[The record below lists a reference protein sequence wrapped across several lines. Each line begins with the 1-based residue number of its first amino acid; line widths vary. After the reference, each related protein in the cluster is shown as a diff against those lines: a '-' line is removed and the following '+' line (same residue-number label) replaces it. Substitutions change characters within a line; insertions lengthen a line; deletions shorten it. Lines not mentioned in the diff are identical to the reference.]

1 MCSSNSQAAN
11 YATQQT
17 DASLCEPQWVGCRV
31 VAHRTQGWAIALGI
45 ARRDLLDLW
54 RARMLL
60 FFFIL
65 FPILLMSMFGYIY
78 PPVPKSNPTTGSI
91 GTAFPNLPVCLVQMD
106 DGQAANSIAAQFIQ
120 ISEQQGLFAVSESP
134 SYQTAR
140 NQLVDGS
147 LKGIVIIPQ
156 GLSEALAARQP
167 AVVQVTV
174 DETNPTTAT
183 VVQSEISAV
192 FNMIGS
198 SMSVQNI
205 NGIAGDGV
213 NPAFIMQPISV
224 TNIPLINGVSSSFQ
238 FLAPGFMALTVI
250 TGSLQGVAT
259 AISREKEQG
268 TMDGLLVSPIP
279 HRSIILGKVA
289 AQTVRGLIQGFLILG
304 LSMLL
309 FGVQIYGSPVIMCI
323 VLLLGTASFVGVGII
338 LTAVAPDQ
346 ETAQMM
352 TVILQFPMMF
362 ISGILFPIDQ
372 LPGWMQYIGKAMPL
386 YYAADALRKVII
398 LNASL
403 ATIMPDILILIVYTF
418 LTMTIAIPLFET
430 AMRR

>member
-1 MCSSNSQAAN
+1 MAE
-11 YATQQT
+11 TIT
-17 DASLCEPQWVGCRV
+17 WDL
-31 VAHRTQGWAIALGI
+31 ALDI

-54 RARMLL
+54 RSKMLL

-78 PPVPKSNPTTGSI
+78 PPVPKSNLNTGSI
-91 GTAFPNLPVCLVQMD
+91 GTAFPNLPVSLVKMD
-106 DGQAANSIAAQFIQ
+106 DGQTANLIAAQFIQ
-120 ISEQQGLFAVSESP
+120 ISQQQGLFTVSESA
-134 SYQTAR
+134 SYQAAR
-140 NQLVDGS
+140 NQLVLGNI
-147 LKGIVIIPQ
+147 KGIVIIPQ
-156 GLSEALAARQP
+156 GFSDALVAGQP
-167 AVVQVTV
+167 ATVQVTV
-174 DETNPTTAT
+174 DETNPTTAS

-192 FNMIGS
+192 FNLIGS
-198 SMSVQNI
+198 SMSAQNI
-205 NGIAGDGV
+205 HNMDGDRV

-224 TNIPLINGVSSSFQ
+224 TRIPLINGVSSSFQ

-268 TMDGLLVSPIP
+268 TMDGLLVAPIP

-304 LSMLL
+304 LSMVL
-309 FGVQIYGSPVIMCI
+309 FGVQIYGSPIIMLI
-323 VLLLGTASFVGVGII
+323 VMVLGTASFVGVGII
-338 LTAVAPDQ
+338 MTAIAPDQ

-352 TVILQFPMMF
+352 TLILQFPMMF

-403 ATIMPDILILIVYTF
+403 VAIMPDVLILIVYTF
-418 LTMTIAIPLFET
+418 LTMTIAIPLFDK

>member
-1 MCSSNSQAAN
+1 
-11 YATQQT
+11 
-17 DASLCEPQWVGCRV
+17 
-31 VAHRTQGWAIALGI
+31 
-45 ARRDLLDLW
+45 
-54 RARMLL
+54 MLL

-78 PPVPKSNPTTGSI
+78 PPVPKSNANTGII
-91 GTAFPNLPVCLVQMD
+91 GTAFPNLPVSLVQMD
-106 DGQAANSIAAQFIQ
+106 DGKTANLIASQFIQ
-120 ISEQQGLFAVSESP
+120 ISQQQGLFTVSESA
-134 SYQTAR
+134 SYQSAR
-140 NQLVDGS
+140 SQLVEGN
-147 LKGIVIIPQ
+147 LKGIIIIPQ
-156 GLSEALAARQP
+156 GFSDALTAGQP
-167 AVVQVTV
+167 ATVQVTV
-174 DETNPTTAT
+174 DETNPTTAS

-192 FNMIGS
+192 FNIIGS
-198 SMSVQNI
+198 SMSAQNI
-205 NGIAGDGV
+205 NNMDGGRV
-213 NPAFIMQPISV
+213 NPTFIMQPISV
-224 TNIPLINGVSSSFQ
+224 TNIPLITGVSSSFQ

-250 TGSLQGVAT
+250 TGSLQGVAS

-268 TMDGLLVSPIP
+268 TMDGLLVAPIP

-304 LSMLL
+304 LSMVL
-309 FGVQIYGSPVIMCI
+309 FGVQIYGSPIIMFI
-323 VLLLGTASFVGVGII
+323 VMVLGTASFVGVGII

-352 TVILQFPMMF
+352 TVLLQFPMMF

-372 LPGWMQYIGKAMPL
+372 LPRWMQYVGKGMPL

-403 ATIMPDILILIVYTF
+403 TAIMPDVLILIAYTF
-418 LTMTIAIPLFET
+418 LTMTIAIPLFER

>member
-1 MCSSNSQAAN
+1 MRGRPK
-11 YATQQT
+11 
-17 DASLCEPQWVGCRV
+17 LIP
-31 VAHRTQGWAIALGI
+31 IALGI
-45 ARRDLLDLW
+45 AKRDLLDLW
-54 RARMLL
+54 RSKMLL

-65 FPILLMSMFGYIY
+65 FPLLLMSMFGNIY

-91 GTAFPNLPVCLVQMD
+91 GTAFPNLPVSLVQMD
-106 DGQAANSIAAQFIQ
+106 DGQTASLVAAQFIQ
-120 ISEQQGLFAVSESP
+120 ISTQQRLFKISDSA

-140 NQLVDGS
+140 NQLVEGN
-147 LKGIVIIPQ
+147 LKGIIIIPQ
-156 GLSEALAARQP
+156 GFSDALAAGQP
-167 AVVQVTV
+167 ATVQVTV
-174 DETNPTTAT
+174 DETNPTTAS

-192 FNMIGS
+192 FNIIGS
-198 SMSVQNI
+198 SMSTQNI
-205 NGIAGDGV
+205 NNMSDGKI
-213 NPAFIMQPISV
+213 NPTFIMQPISV
-224 TNIPLINGVSSSFQ
+224 THIPLISGVSSSFQ

-268 TMDGLLVSPIP
+268 TMDGLLASPIP
-279 HRSIILGKVA
+279 HISIILGKVA

-309 FGVQIYGSPVIMCI
+309 FGVQIYGSPIIMCV

-338 LTAVAPDQ
+338 MTAVAPDQ

-352 TVILQFPMMF
+352 TMILQFPMMF

-372 LPGWMQYIGKAMPL
+372 LPGWLQLIGKALPL

-403 ATIMPDILILIVYTF
+403 AVITPDLLILIVYTF
-418 LTMTIAIPLFET
+418 LTMTAAIPLFEK
-430 AMRR
+430 AMKR

>member
-1 MCSSNSQAAN
+1 M
-11 YATQQT
+11 
-17 DASLCEPQWVGCRV
+17 
-31 VAHRTQGWAIALGI
+31 ALDI

-54 RARMLL
+54 RSKMLL

-78 PPVPKSNPTTGSI
+78 PPVPKSNPNTGTI
-91 GTAFPNLPVCLVQMD
+91 GTAFPNLPVSLVKMD
-106 DGQAANSIAAQFIQ
+106 DGQTANLIAAQFIQ
-120 ISEQQGLFAVSESP
+120 ISGQQGLFTVSETA
-134 SYQTAR
+134 SYQAAR
-140 NQLVDGS
+140 NQLVLGNI
-147 LKGIVIIPQ
+147 KGIVIIPQ
-156 GLSEALAARQP
+156 GFSDALAAGQP
-167 AVVQVTV
+167 ATVQVTV
-174 DETNPTTAT
+174 DETNPTTAS

-192 FNMIGS
+192 FNIIGS
-198 SMSVQNI
+198 SISAQNI
-205 NGIAGDGV
+205 NNMDGGRV
-213 NPAFIMQPISV
+213 NPTFIMQPISV
-224 TNIPLINGVSSSFQ
+224 TKIPLITGVSSSFQ

-268 TMDGLLVSPIP
+268 TMDGLLVAPIP

-304 LSMLL
+304 LSMVL
-309 FGVQIYGSPVIMCI
+309 FGVQIYGSPIIMLI
-323 VLLLGTASFVGVGII
+323 VMVLGTASFVGVGII
-338 LTAVAPDQ
+338 MTAIAPDQ

-352 TVILQFPMMF
+352 TLILQFPMMF

-403 ATIMPDILILIVYTF
+403 AAIMPDVIILIVYTF
-418 LTMTIAIPLFET
+418 LTMTLAIPLFER

>member
-1 MCSSNSQAAN
+1 MAQRITWGLAW
-11 YATQQT
+11 
-17 DASLCEPQWVGCRV
+17 D
-31 VAHRTQGWAIALGI
+31 I

-54 RARMLL
+54 RSKMLL

-78 PPVPKSNPTTGSI
+78 PPVPKSNPNTGTI
-91 GTAFPNLPVCLVQMD
+91 ATAFPNLPVSIVQMD
-106 DGQAANSIAAQFIQ
+106 NGQAANQVAAQFIQ
-120 ISEQQGLFAVSESP
+120 ISRQQGLFAVSESP
-134 SYQTAR
+134 SFQAAR
-140 NQLVDGS
+140 NQLVAGS
-147 LKGIVIIPQ
+147 LKGIIVIPE
-156 GLSEALAARQP
+156 GFSNDLDSRQP
-167 AVVQVTV
+167 ATVQITV
-174 DETNPTTAT
+174 DETNPTTAS
-183 VVQSEISAV
+183 VVQSEISAI
-192 FNMIGS
+192 FNIIGS
-198 SMSVQNI
+198 QISNQNI
-205 NGIAGDGV
+205 SAMDPGNSV
-213 NPAFIMQPISV
+213 NPSFVIQPISV
-224 TNIPLINGVSSSFQ
+224 TQEPLIRGTSSSFQ

-268 TMDGLLVSPIP
+268 TMDGLLVAPVP
-279 HRSIILGKVA
+279 HQSIILGKVA

-304 LSMLL
+304 LSMIL
-309 FGVQIYGSPVIMCI
+309 FGVQIYGSPVIMVI

-352 TVILQFPMMF
+352 TVLLQFPMMF

-372 LPGWMQYIGKAMPL
+372 LPVWMQYIGKALPL
-386 YYAADALRKVII
+386 YFAADALRKVII

-403 ATIMPDILILIVYTF
+403 SVIMPDVIILVIYTF
-418 LTMTIAIPLFET
+418 LTMTIALPLFER

>member
-1 MCSSNSQAAN
+1 L
-11 YATQQT
+11 TET
-17 DASLCEPQWVGCRV
+17 ITWDL
-31 VAHRTQGWAIALGI
+31 ALDI

-54 RARMLL
+54 RAKMLL

-65 FPILLMSMFGYIY
+65 FPILLMTMFGYIY
-78 PPVPKSNPTTGSI
+78 PPVPKSNANTGII
-91 GTAFPNLPVCLVQMD
+91 GTAFPNLPVSLVQMD
-106 DGQAANSIAAQFIQ
+106 DGQTANLIAAQFIQ
-120 ISEQQGLFAVSESP
+120 LSQHQGLFTVSETA
-134 SYQTAR
+134 SYQSAR
-140 NQLVDGS
+140 NQLVEGN
-147 LKGIVIIPQ
+147 LKGIIIIPQ
-156 GLSEALAARQP
+156 GFSDALTAGQP
-167 AVVQVTV
+167 ATVQVTV
-174 DETNPTTAT
+174 DETNPTTAS

-192 FNMIGS
+192 FNIIGS
-198 SMSVQNI
+198 IMSVQNI
-205 NGIAGDGV
+205 NNMDGGRV
-213 NPAFIMQPISV
+213 NPTFILQPISV
-224 TNIPLINGVSSSFQ
+224 NNIPLITGVSSSFQ

-250 TGSLQGVAT
+250 TGALQGVAS

-268 TMDGLLVSPIP
+268 TMDGLLVAPIP

-309 FGVQIYGSPVIMCI
+309 FGVRIYGSPIIMFI
-323 VLLLGTASFVGVGII
+323 VMVLGTASFVGVGII

-352 TVILQFPMMF
+352 TVLLQFPMMF
-362 ISGILFPIDQ
+362 ISGIMFPIDQ
-372 LPGWMQYIGKAMPL
+372 LPGWMQYIGKGMPL

-403 ATIMPDILILIVYTF
+403 AVIMPDVLILMVYAF
-418 LTMTIAIPLFET
+418 LTMTLAIPLFER

>member
-1 MCSSNSQAAN
+1 MTESITWELAW
-11 YATQQT
+11 
-17 DASLCEPQWVGCRV
+17 D
-31 VAHRTQGWAIALGI
+31 I

-54 RARMLL
+54 RAKMLL

-65 FPILLMSMFGYIY
+65 FPILLMGMFGYIY
-78 PPVPKSNPTTGSI
+78 PPVPKSNPNAGVI
-91 GTAFPNLPVCLVQMD
+91 GTSFPNLPISLVQMD
-106 DGQAANSIAAQFIQ
+106 EGKAANQIAEEFIR
-120 ISEQQGLFAVSESP
+120 ISQQQGLFSVSESA
-134 SYQTAR
+134 SYQAAR
-140 NQLVDGS
+140 NQLVEGKN
-147 LKGIVIIPQ
+147 KGIIVIPQ
-156 GLSEALAARQP
+156 GFSDALAASQP
-167 AVVQVTV
+167 ATVEVTV
-174 DETNPTTAT
+174 DETNPTTAS

-192 FNMIGS
+192 FSIIGS
-198 SMSVQNI
+198 QISDQEINSMDPGNSVNTSFVI
-205 NGIAGDGV
+205 K
-213 NPAFIMQPISV
+213 PISISQV
-224 TNIPLINGVSSSFQ
+224 PLISGVASSFQ

-268 TMDGLLVSPIP
+268 TMDGLLVAPIP

-304 LSMLL
+304 LSMVL
-309 FGVQIYGSPVIMCI
+309 FGVQIYGSPVIMVI

-352 TVILQFPMMF
+352 TMLLQFPMMF

-372 LPGWMQYIGKAMPL
+372 LPGWMQYIGRGLPL

-398 LNASL
+398 LNAGL
-403 ATIMPDILILIVYTF
+403 GTIMPDLLILVVYMF
-418 LTMTIAIPLFET
+418 LTMTAAIPLFER

>member
-1 MCSSNSQAAN
+1 
-11 YATQQT
+11 
-17 DASLCEPQWVGCRV
+17 
-31 VAHRTQGWAIALGI
+31 
-45 ARRDLLDLW
+45 
-54 RARMLL
+54 MLL

-78 PPVPKSNPTTGSI
+78 PPVPKSNLNTGSI
-91 GTAFPNLPVCLVQMD
+91 GTAFPNLPVSLVKMD
-106 DGQAANSIAAQFIQ
+106 DGQTANLIAAQFIQ
-120 ISEQQGLFAVSESP
+120 ISQQQGLFTVSESA
-134 SYQTAR
+134 SYQAAR
-140 NQLVDGS
+140 NQLVLGNI
-147 LKGIVIIPQ
+147 KGIVIIPQ
-156 GLSEALAARQP
+156 GFSDALVAGQP
-167 AVVQVTV
+167 ATVQVTV
-174 DETNPTTAT
+174 DETNPTTAS

-192 FNMIGS
+192 FNLIGS
-198 SMSVQNI
+198 SMSAQNI
-205 NGIAGDGV
+205 HNMDGDRV

-224 TNIPLINGVSSSFQ
+224 TRIPLINGVSSSFQ

-268 TMDGLLVSPIP
+268 TMDGLLVAPIP

-304 LSMLL
+304 LSMVL
-309 FGVQIYGSPVIMCI
+309 FGVQIYGSPIIMVIVM
-323 VLLLGTASFVGVGII
+323 VLGTASFVGVGII
-338 LTAVAPDQ
+338 MTAIAPDQ

-352 TVILQFPMMF
+352 TLILQFPMMF

-403 ATIMPDILILIVYTF
+403 AAIMPDVLILIVYTF
-418 LTMTIAIPLFET
+418 LTMTVAIPLFDK

>member
-1 MCSSNSQAAN
+1 MAE
-11 YATQQT
+11 TIT
-17 DASLCEPQWVGCRV
+17 WDL
-31 VAHRTQGWAIALGI
+31 ALDI

-54 RARMLL
+54 RSKMLL

-65 FPILLMSMFGYIY
+65 FPILLMTMFGYIY
-78 PPVPKSNPTTGSI
+78 PPVPKSNLNTGNI
-91 GTAFPNLPVCLVQMD
+91 GTAFPNLPVSLVQMD
-106 DGQAANSIAAQFIQ
+106 DGQTANLIAAQFIQ
-120 ISEQQGLFAVSESP
+120 ISQQQGLFTVSESA
-134 SYQTAR
+134 SYQAAR
-140 NQLVDGS
+140 NQLVLGNI
-147 LKGIVIIPQ
+147 KGIVIIPQ
-156 GLSEALAARQP
+156 GFSDALAAGQP
-167 AVVQVTV
+167 ATVQVTV
-174 DETNPTTAT
+174 DETNPTTAS

-192 FNMIGS
+192 FNLIGS
-198 SMSVQNI
+198 SMSAQNI
-205 NGIAGDGV
+205 HNMDGDSV
-213 NPAFIMQPISV
+213 NPAFILQPISV
-224 TNIPLINGVSSSFQ
+224 TRIPLITGVSSSFQ

-268 TMDGLLVSPIP
+268 TMDGLLVAPIP

-304 LSMLL
+304 LSMVL
-309 FGVQIYGSPVIMCI
+309 FGVQIYGSPIIMLI
-323 VLLLGTASFVGVGII
+323 VMVLGTASFVGVGII
-338 LTAVAPDQ
+338 MTAIAPDQ

-352 TVILQFPMMF
+352 TIILQFPMMF

-403 ATIMPDILILIVYTF
+403 AAITPDLLILIVYTF
-418 LTMTIAIPLFET
+418 LTMTIAVPLFEK

>member
-1 MCSSNSQAAN
+1 MVE
-11 YATQQT
+11 TIIWDLT
-17 DASLCEPQWVGCRV
+17 LD
-31 VAHRTQGWAIALGI
+31 I

-54 RARMLL
+54 RSKMLL

-78 PPVPKSNPTTGSI
+78 PPMPKSNANTGSI
-91 GTAFPNLPVCLVQMD
+91 GTAFPNLPVSLVLMD
-106 DGQAANSIAAQFIQ
+106 DSQTASSIAAEFIQ
-120 ISEQQGLFAVSESP
+120 ISKQQRLFAVSESP
-134 SYQTAR
+134 SYQAAR
-140 NQLVDGS
+140 SQIVEGNVA
-147 LKGIVIIPQ
+147 GIIIIPQ
-156 GLSEALAARQP
+156 GFSDALRGGQP
-167 AVVQVTV
+167 ATVQVTV
-174 DETNPTTAT
+174 DETNPTMAS
-183 VVQSEISAV
+183 VVRSEVSVV
-192 FNMIGS
+192 FNIIGS
-198 SMSVQNI
+198 SMSARNI
-205 NGIAGDGV
+205 DSMAGNGV

-224 TNIPLINGVSSSFQ
+224 TGIPLINGVSSPFQ

-268 TMDGLLVSPIP
+268 TMDGLLVAPIP
-279 HRSIILGKVA
+279 HVSIILGKVA
-289 AQTVRGLIQGFLILG
+289 AQTVRGMIQGFLILG

-309 FGVQIYGSPVIMCI
+309 FGVQIYGSPVIMLI

-352 TVILQFPMMF
+352 TIILQFPMMF
-362 ISGILFPIDQ
+362 ISGILFPINQ
-372 LPGWMQYIGKAMPL
+372 LPGWMQYIGKALPL

-403 ATIMPDILILIVYTF
+403 SAIVPDILILIAYMF
-418 LTMTIAIPLFET
+418 LTMIAAIPLFET